1 MGMTEEREY
10 KHYNAGAIVGVLAE
24 FTEKLSDGSPRI
36 PYLQMQFECASDI
49 YGSVKAYARFWG
61 RKKIDAFLD
70 FHKKNPGQVYNFR
83 GFFSQYD
90 KESEGRRLSNYT
102 VYEWAPTSSREF
114 LASFILKGRVTA
126 AEKLESE
133 GKIHLHLV
141 REGANRKTVE
151 EWFEVYTMN
160 AQDIDGLDNEAIIE
174 AKGFL
179 RAKSPFD
186 AYGMPSTDIRPFIM
200 ELKILGRKEPF

>member
-1 MGMTEEREY
+1 MKEY
-10 KHYNAGAIVGVLAE
+10 KHYNAGAIVGVLAD
-24 FTEKLSDGSPRI
+24 FKEKVSDTDDRI

-49 YGSVKAYARFWG
+49 YGSVKAFARFWG
-61 RKKIDAFLD
+61 RKKIDAFLA

-102 VYEWAPTSSREF
+102 VYEWSPTSSREF
-114 LASFILKGRVTA
+114 LASFILKGNVLA
-126 AEKLESE
+126 AERLEDA
-133 GKIHLHLV
+133 GKIHLHLT
-141 REGANRKTVE
+141 REGAKGKTVD
-151 EWFEVYTMN
+151 EWFEVYTIN
-160 AQDIDGLDNEAIIE
+160 AQDIDGLEEGSTIE

-186 AYGMPSTDIRPFIM
+186 AYGMPSTDIRPFVM
-200 ELKILGRKEPF
+200 ELKILGRKEAF